1 MKRSSPISFTI
12 SIIVTLCAYFFLR
25 LPEELCLLAG
35 VVTFV
40 ASILPDIDS
49 DSENTG
55 KELGLIIA
63 AVLPLV
69 AIEFIPSFRNGSITR
84 YALLVVF
91 SYLITKIIFNRF
103 TLNSVSYRG
112 IMHSIPAAIITF
124 DLTYLLFND
133 LHDFERLF
141 ISVCA
146 LIGFSS
152 HLFYE
157 AYSNLDLFNQAIG
170 KGGKDKP
177 VLKLTGASQS
187 STAIAYVLVCGLTY
201 VVFQDLFPALE
212 NMRFPE

>member
-1 MKRSSPISFTI
+1 MKRSSPISFTV
-12 SIIVTLCAYFFLR
+12 STIVTLCAYFFLR
-25 LPEELCLLAG
+25 LPEELCLLGG
-35 VVTFV
+35 VVAFV

-49 DSENTG
+49 DSDNTG
-55 KELGLIIA
+55 KEIGLIIA

-69 AIEFIPSFRNGSITR
+69 VLEFIPSFKNGGVTR

-91 SYLITKIIFNRF
+91 SYLITKFIFTQF
-103 TLNSVSYRG
+103 ALKVVSYRG

-124 DLTYLLFND
+124 DLTYLLFSD
-133 LHDFERLF
+133 LHTFERLF
-141 ISVCA
+141 ISISA

-152 HLFYE
+152 HLIYE
-157 AYSNLDLFNQAIG
+157 ACSNLDLFNQAIG

-212 NMRFPE
+212 TMRFPE